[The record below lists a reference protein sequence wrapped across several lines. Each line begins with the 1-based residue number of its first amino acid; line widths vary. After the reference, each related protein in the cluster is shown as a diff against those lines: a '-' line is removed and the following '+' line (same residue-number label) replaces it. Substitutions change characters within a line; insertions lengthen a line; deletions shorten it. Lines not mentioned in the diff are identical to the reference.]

1 MSKIVAEVLHNSCK
15 SSIPQK
21 FHQLKVRVYHSQVQ
35 SGSEFYSKISAPK
48 VLQETCDYIR
58 SLHREVEDLSDR
70 LSELLESTDS
80 GSAQAVIIRSL
91 LM

>member
-1 MSKIVAEVLHNSCK
+1 M
-15 SSIPQK
+15 
-21 FHQLKVRVYHSQVQ
+21 
-35 SGSEFYSKISAPK
+35 ISAPK

-58 SLHREVEDLSDR
+58 NLHREVEDLSDR